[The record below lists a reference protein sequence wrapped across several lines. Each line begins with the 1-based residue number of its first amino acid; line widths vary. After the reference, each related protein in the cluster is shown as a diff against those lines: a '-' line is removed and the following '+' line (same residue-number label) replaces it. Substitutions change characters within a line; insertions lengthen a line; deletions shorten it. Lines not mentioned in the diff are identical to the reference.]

1 MNLSDQRPLKPPKS
15 SQSDPS
21 NRPAV
26 PLPLPKPKKP
36 TETRQ
41 SYAYED
47 TEPTKPRVG
56 AKPLHA
62 KAHVICLY
70 YRRFK
75 LLRFLIVANLQS
87 FCAARSFRPFASCD
101 IRR

>member
-26 PLPLPKPKKP
+26 PLPLPKPKK

-62 KAHVICLY
+62 KVICSY

-75 LLRFLIVANLQS
+75 LLRLLIVANLQRI
-87 FCAARSFRPFASCD
+87 F
-101 IRR
+101 